1 MSKRILSVLLGLNLC
16 LLGAQVLVNPATA
29 VAQDEIIVAPGEG
42 QGYDCCKSSNGGEK
56 FCCDQCCAGGEN
68 CDSDADCRV

>member
-1 MSKRILSVLLGLNLC
+1 MSKRIIAVLLGLNLC
-16 LLGAQVLVNPATA
+16 LLGAQTLVQP
-29 VAQDEIIVAPGEG
+29 VQAQEEIIAPGDG

-68 CDSDADCRV
+68 CDTDADCRV